1 MRRRL
6 GRRVFQEDERLSEL
20 HNNQATLRKATQ
32 STTVAVMVTHLP
44 SEREREFGKA
54 ICSALI
60 QLAAAIW
67 RYYVDPHP
75 PFVRGK

>member
-1 MRRRL
+1 MPSIYE
-6 GRRVFQEDERLSEL
+6 QKEALSESL
-20 HNNQATLRKATQ
+20 SRQSVLRKAARQ
-32 STTVAVMVTHLP
+32 PAVIVHAT
-44 SEREREFGKA
+44 SERDREFGKA
-54 ICSALI
+54 VCAALI